1 MTSPR
6 LALLGAAIA
15 LQGCA
20 SQQQPQWLLEL
31 QAIQCKAQVTSQ
43 CVNSITDK
51 QLEAQ
56 AGAPFLYSAALHQ
69 AAAANTKG
77 AVWRPPSTLSDKKQA
92 GLREFAGAIK
102 AGATDSTSSAVIK
115 ANAIEDRQAR
125 ELALF
130 YLVSE
135 DVSKGR
141 KPSAE
146 ALELLLDANVEL
158 YREAMCLRLQQ
169 LLLGGDIERAFALR
183 KHLLQTIQQDSAN
196 AAADINDI
204 ALVYIRTG
212 MIGDMQDWVRAIG
225 MQVPD
230 VNRGDEALLRHLM
243 VNAALGSPPR
253 LEDLDGFSRHE
264 YRFVTYLELVRLYKI
279 LGNREL
285 EMKAVQEAALISQML
300 SLKMDRDIATELL
313 SRIWQESSI

>member
-1 MTSPR
+1 MTLHR

-20 SQQQPQWLLEL
+20 NQQQPQWLQEL

-43 CVNSITDK
+43 CVTSITDK
-51 QLEAQ
+51 QLQTQ

-77 AVWRPPSTLSDKKQA
+77 AVWNPPSTLSDKQQSQV
-92 GLREFAGAIK
+92 REFAEAISE
-102 AGATDSTSSAVIK
+102 GATSSTSSAVIK
-115 ANAIEDRQAR
+115 ANAIEDQQAR
-125 ELALF
+125 DLALY

-141 KPSAE
+141 KPSPE
-146 ALELLLDANVEL
+146 ALELLLDANDEL

-183 KHLLQTIQQDSAN
+183 KHLLQTISQESMN

-225 MQVPD
+225 NQVPG
-230 VNRGDEALLRHLM
+230 VNRGDEALLRQLM
-243 VNAALGSPPR
+243 LNAATGNPPR
-253 LEDLDGFSRHE
+253 LEDLDGFSRQE

-285 EMKAVQEAALISQML
+285 EMKAVQDAALVSQML
-300 SLKMDRDIATELL
+300 TLKMDREIATELL
-313 SRIWQESSI
+313 SKIWQESTI